1 MVKDLVRAKE
11 DNLDVAMKA
20 IGGPSD
26 LLQSTEGLACRPS
39 CWRIGNPPV
48 TACVHESTG
57 SAPAEAGE
65 PTASRSAP
73 AAAARCRASSHV
85 APRVAPEAGPPS
97 RLRHLQR
104 NRMPQKRSQPA
115 QKGAQ
120 SSLSLPPLSLSCSPR
135 ESLKAAAR
143 RSSSASPLQWHPRPS
158 SVQPV

>member
-73 AAAARCRASSHV
+73 AAAARCRASSHHASRRRQARPPV
-85 APRVAPEAGPPS
+85 FAISSGTACPKSEANQHKKEHKALSPS
-97 RLRHLQR
+97 PH
-104 NRMPQKRSQPA
+104 
-115 QKGAQ
+115 
-120 SSLSLPPLSLSCSPR
+120 SLSFSCSPR

-143 RSSSASPLQWHPRPS
+143 RSGSASPLQWHPRPS